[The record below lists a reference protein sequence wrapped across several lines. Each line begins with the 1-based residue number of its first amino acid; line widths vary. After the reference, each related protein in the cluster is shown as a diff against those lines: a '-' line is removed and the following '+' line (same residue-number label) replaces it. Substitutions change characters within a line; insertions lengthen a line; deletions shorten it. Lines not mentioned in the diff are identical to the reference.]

1 MEEAVRHPL
10 LDCVREV
17 VKVTEGLGEM
27 DGLGLAVKHRLGE
40 EDMDWEPEFVKL
52 PEEVPEWDGE
62 AEGQWD
68 TDTVIQLVG
77 EMVRHA
83 LMVLVKVCVRD
94 EVGVKVVVPLVEV
107 LRHWVGVM
115 VRE

>member
-1 MEEAVRHPL
+1 MPVVVLEGVMVEVRH
-10 LDCVREV
+10 
-17 VKVTEGLGEM
+17 KEGVGDMEN
-27 DGLGLAVKHRLGE
+27 DPEGLGLAVKQRLGE
-40 EDMDWEPEFVKL
+40 EDMDGDTEVVKL
-52 PEEVPEWDGE
+52 PEEDPDWEGE

-68 TDTVIQLVG
+68 TDTVLQLVG